1 MLLFAVP
8 PMQIR
13 YANMKNSLLYTLSG
27 CLLAA
32 GVATASAAE
41 QRLITAE
48 DYYLM
53 VDSHSAVLSPSGT
66 QVIFVRTEVA
76 EDKRTRQSNLWLADT
91 DNAGSARQFTWSD
104 SDRAPAWSPDGRH
117 LSFISNRANGS
128 ALYKI
133 RVAGGESQPLLKLE
147 QGSLSDY
154 QWAPDGESL
163 LVSIS
168 LAADVED
175 PLAEKEEEEDKADVQ
190 VARHA
195 QYKLQGRYRDDSL
208 TSLWRYQPEKQH
220 LTPLTLE
227 SGFNENEASFSPQGT
242 HIVFSSNRHPDAFEG
257 AFSQSL
263 FIIDTQGE
271 EQQLNTPEGHNGQP
285 LWLSEEKLVFIHRA
299 EPYAAP
305 DLYLYD
311 LQQDQSELIKGAM
324 DLTPNNLQAANGMLY
339 FTADNQG
346 SRTLHQ
352 LDPRNGEISRLSD
365 YGYSLENMNVSQD
378 AQQIVLSRHHE
389 AKLPELYSF
398 KDGHY
403 LPLTD
408 FNQSLQKELLLEPYQ
423 SFTVQDDAGHPAKAY
438 FLPPAQAESNK
449 EYPLILNIKGGPGG
463 MWGHQWM
470 QEMQLMAARGYA
482 VVFVNYRGSSGFG
495 HDFAQQ
501 VRLDYG
507 GVDYHDNMLALDGAL
522 ERYDWLDAERLYI
535 TGGSH
540 GGFLTNWITTQN
552 DRFRAAVTQRSVSN
566 WLSEAGTQAFPPAS
580 MRVEF
585 GGTIWENF
593 DYYWDRSPLKYADQ
607 VTTPTLII
615 HSTDDHITPIGQGE
629 EWFYALKANDV
640 KTELVVFQGEGHGLS
655 RTGKPINLVERL
667 NRIIDWFDK
676 HH

>member
-1 MLLFAVP
+1 MTKIAF
-8 PMQIR
+8 
-13 YANMKNSLLYTLSG
+13 SGLYG

-32 GVATASAAE
+32 SIVSASAAG
-41 QRLITAE
+41 QRAITAE
-48 DYYLM
+48 DYYQT
-53 VDSHSAVLSPSGT
+53 VDSHSPLVSPSGE
-66 QVIFVRTEVA
+66 QVIFVRTHISENQ
-76 EDKRTRQSNLWLADT
+76 RSRHSNLWLADT
-91 DNAGSARQFTWSD
+91 SSALSARQFTWGD
-104 SDRAPAWSPDGRH
+104 SDRAAAWSPDGRY
-117 LSFISNRANGS
+117 LTFISNRDNGS

-133 RVAGGESQPLLKLE
+133 RVAGGESQSLLQLK
-147 QGSLSDY
+147 QGSLVDY
-154 QWAPDGESL
+154 KWATDGDSL

-168 LAADVED
+168 LQPDIED
-175 PLAEKEEEEDKADVQ
+175 PLTEKEDSDDKADVQ

-195 QYKLQGRYRDDSL
+195 VYKTQGRYRDESL
-208 TSLWRYQPEKQH
+208 TSLWRYQLDEQK
-220 LTPLTLE
+220 LVPLTLE
-227 SGFNENEASFSPQGT
+227 SGFNEGEPSFSPQGT
-242 HIVFSSNRHPDAFEG
+242 HIAFSSNRHPDAFEG

-263 FIIDTQGE
+263 FIIDPQGE
-271 EQQLNTPEGHNGQP
+271 QQQLNTPDGHNSQP
-285 LWLSEEKLVFIHRA
+285 LWLSDDSLVFIHRA

-305 DLYLYD
+305 DLYRYN
-311 LQQDQSELIKGAM
+311 LQQNQSELIKGAM
-324 DLTPNNLQAANGMLY
+324 DLAPNNLQVANGMLY

-346 SRTLHQ
+346 SHTLHQ
-352 LDPRNGEISRLSD
+352 LDPGDGEISRLSD
-365 YGYSLENMNVSQD
+365 YGYSLHDMNVSQS
-378 AQQIVLSRHHE
+378 AEQIVLSRHHE
-389 AKLPELYSF
+389 AKLPELYAFQSG
-398 KDGHY
+398 DY

-408 FNQSLQKELLLEPYQ
+408 FNQSLQDQLSLERYQ
-423 SFTVQDDAGHPAKAY
+423 TFTVQDSDGHAAQAY
-438 FLPPAQAESNK
+438 FLPPTQFE
-449 EYPLILNIKGGPGG
+449 EGQQYPLILNIKGGPGG

-507 GVDYHDNMLALDGAL
+507 GADYRDNMLALETAL
-522 ERYDWLDAERLYI
+522 EQYPWLDTERLYI

-540 GGFLTNWITTQN
+540 GGFLTNWITTQS

-640 KTELVVFQGEGHGLS
+640 ETELVVFQGEGHGLS
-655 RTGKPINLVERL
+655 RSGTPINLVERL

-676 HH
+676 HP